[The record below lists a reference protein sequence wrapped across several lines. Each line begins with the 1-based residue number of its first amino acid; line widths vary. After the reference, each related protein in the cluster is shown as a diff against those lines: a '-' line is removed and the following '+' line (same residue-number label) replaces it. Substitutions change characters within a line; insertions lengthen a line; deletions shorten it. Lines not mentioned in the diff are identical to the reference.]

1 MMTETELKIL
11 IELIEKWE
19 DEEMDLFYE
28 QKNKRDLNDYDY
40 KFNDYDYKSSQ
51 LEVRRFLRR
60 ARAHYKRIRDEE
72 V

>member
-19 DEEMDLFYE
+19 DEEMDLLYE
-28 QKNKRDLNDYDY
+28 QKNKCNLDN
-40 KFNDYDYKSSQ
+40 YDYKSSQ
-51 LEVRRFLRR
+51 VEVRRFLRR

>member
-19 DEEMDLFYE
+19 DEEMDLLHE
-28 QKNKRDLNDYDY
+28 QKNKHDLNDYDY
-40 KFNDYDYKSSQ
+40 FSVHDYKSSQ